1 MYYNLCG
8 DVMLIILLVLSN
20 FLSGVVGLDRYYK
33 YINVNLTT
41 KTSINVNLTTKTSKN
56 DSKNRLPL
64 SSFNYKLKRFLFKL
78 ASNLQY
84 LIFLMTEEKR
94 LSCLPWRFTEYTFKK
109 ILIVDNYDFIDN
121 NNNIII
127 VLFLLIYQ

>member
-41 KTSINVNLTTKTSKN
+41 KTSKN

-64 SSFNYKLKRFLFKL
+64 SSFNYKLKRYLFKL

-84 LIFLMTEEKR
+84 LISLMTEEKR

-109 ILIVDNYDFIDN
+109 NSYR
-121 NNNIII
+121 
-127 VLFLLIYQ
+127 